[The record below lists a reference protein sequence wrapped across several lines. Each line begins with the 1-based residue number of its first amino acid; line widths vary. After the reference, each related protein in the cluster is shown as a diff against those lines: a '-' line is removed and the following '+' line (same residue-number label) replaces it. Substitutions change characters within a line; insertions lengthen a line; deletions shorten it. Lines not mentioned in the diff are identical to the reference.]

1 MAYLGHDRLSAT
13 SILFEWKIIPS
24 MRAINLSVRR
34 YGQVCSRRKR
44 THARDDCAR
53 ALHRAERQEHFKANR
68 INPCV
73 DNASFK
79 DRPDFRRKDERTVR
93 IGVVEWFDSKSVHGQ
108 QQLPLPAIP
117 KREGKHASKARED
130 VSHPLLVAVQ
140 YRLGV

>member
-13 SILFEWKIIPS
+13 SSLFEWKIIPS
-24 MRAINLSVRR
+24 MRPITLAVSR

-53 ALHRAERQEHFKANR
+53 ALYSAERQEHFKANR

-79 DRPDFRRKDERTVR
+79 DRTDFRRKDERTVR

-117 KREGKHASKARED
+117 KREDRKSTRLNS
-130 VSHPLLVAVQ
+130 SHSQ
-140 YRLGV
+140 ISY